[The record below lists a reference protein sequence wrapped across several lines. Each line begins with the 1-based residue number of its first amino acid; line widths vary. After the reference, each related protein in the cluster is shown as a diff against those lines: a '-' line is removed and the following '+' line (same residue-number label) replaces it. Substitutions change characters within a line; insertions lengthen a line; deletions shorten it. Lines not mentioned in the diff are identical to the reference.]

1 MTKKNNEIELLMKQQ
16 CIKVTPARTYL
27 LDILSQAKMPLS
39 ADEILQ
45 KLTVSKKEAFD
56 RATLFRNL
64 KTLAQHHLLEAIDL
78 GEGFVRYSLH
88 HHEHHA
94 HHIMC
99 KKCKKIEEV
108 DFCITKEIEAFLK
121 KKGYSQIEHR
131 MDFSGVCK
139 KCS

>member
-1 MTKKNNEIELLMKQQ
+1 MKGTQEIENLVKKQGL
-16 CIKVTPARTYL
+16 KVTPARKIL
-27 LDILSQAKMPLS
+27 LQVLTKARAPLS
-39 ADEILQ
+39 AEEILH
-45 KLTVSKKEAFD
+45 KLTINKLEVFD

-64 KTLAQHHLLEAIDL
+64 KTLVQHDLLTSIDL
-78 GEGFVRYSLH
+78 GEGFLRYSLH

-108 DFCITKEIEAFLK
+108 DFCITKEIESFLK
-121 KKGYSQIEHR
+121 KKGYTHIEHR